1 MNKQE
6 ALFVLRQ
13 LPYDCEVQITINSPD
28 KYISSGDVE
37 SLGVSR
43 QLLGYHVKLGDV
55 RTVAVGRQKK
65 YLLADI
71 LKLKD

>member
-1 MNKQE
+1 MTKQE
-6 ALFVLRQ
+6 ALFILQQ
-13 LPYDCEVQITINSPD
+13 LPDDSDVQIITNSPD
-28 KYISSGDVE
+28 KYISSGEVE

-55 RTVAVGRQKK
+55 RTIAAGRQKK

-71 LKLKD
+71 LKLKN